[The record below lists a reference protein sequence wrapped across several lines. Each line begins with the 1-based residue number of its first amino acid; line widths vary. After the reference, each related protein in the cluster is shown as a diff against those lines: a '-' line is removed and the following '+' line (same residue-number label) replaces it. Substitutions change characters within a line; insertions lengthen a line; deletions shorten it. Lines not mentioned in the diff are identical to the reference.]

1 LSCGELREALQ
12 DYVDGA
18 LPPAEAA
25 EVERHLE
32 ACNACRAELAF
43 IRAIDAA
50 LSESPV
56 ERAPAGLSRNVLD
69 MIAVRARRR
78 AALERLAVLAGV
90 AVGLVSSGVTIWNSA
105 PPGGETRAAMSE
117 GLTTFFAPAFE
128 QFGSAAPSLD
138 IGATAR
144 LGMGTQGV
152 IWALAAAALSVM
164 AVVVLRLS
172 RERALGWD

>member
-1 LSCGELREALQ
+1 LSCGELKEALQ
-12 DYVDGA
+12 EYVDGG

-25 EVERHLE
+25 EVERHLA
-32 ACNACRAELAF
+32 ACDACRAEIVFLQ
-43 IRAIDAA
+43 AIDAA

-69 MIAVRARRR
+69 MIAIRARRR
-78 AALERLAVLAGV
+78 AAIERLAVLVGV
-90 AVGLVSSGVTIWNSA
+90 AVGLVSSGVAIWTSA

-128 QFGSAAPSLD
+128 QIGSAASSLD
-138 IGATAR
+138 VGVTAP
-144 LGMGTQGV
+144 LGMGAQGV

-164 AVVVLRLS
+164 AVAVLRLS
-172 RERALGWD
+172 RERILGWD